1 MTGDH
6 REKILSEYSLVI
18 SDELCIFA
26 AMKRLIG
33 MIVVGAVVLLA
44 GCSGDKAKMLQQLEL
59 LEQQN
64 RSGEA
69 MLNDSLA
76 ESLVNYFDRHGD
88 ANERMR
94 SRYILGRTYYCL
106 DELPRAL
113 EMYNEAADCADTTSA
128 DCNYKVLSRIHAQSA
143 VIFNLQVQ
151 PRSQLHELNMASYY
165 AIKAND
171 SLGAVESYAQI
182 AEAYKFL
189 HMHDSVIIISEIAA
203 HKFKEINKNEF
214 SAQVLVSAITSL
226 LEKDDFSKAKR
237 YIDIYEGESGYFDKQ
252 GNIEKG
258 REIYYYIKGK
268 YYLAVHQLDSAEYIF
283 RKELRDGKDSNNQIA
298 GCKGLQMVY
307 EQRKNSDSIAKYATL
322 SYELNDSAY
331 LLSEMQNIQKFQ
343 ASYNYNHH
351 KLLAEQSEKKAQQS
365 LNLLIVI
372 IALVAIISILAYFW
386 FKSYQ
391 AKRKAEILQ
400 YRKDLEKLE
409 RLQTELQDICSEEK
423 LSPWE
428 IFEKKQGEI
437 VTILNRVTEY
447 KRKTKQPLATLEE
460 RLSNAPVV
468 KRLKEYVNANPYEKA
483 SQADFA
489 ELRNLLNEELPHF
502 YTTLNT
508 PHYTLSEIE
517 YDVSMLLRV
526 RFSPMDIHK
535 LTGMSPG
542 YVSNMRSRLLLRVY
556 GVDGSPADYDKRIL
570 AIS

>member
-1 MTGDH
+1 
-6 REKILSEYSLVI
+6 
-18 SDELCIFA
+18 
-26 AMKRLIG
+26 MKRLIG

-44 GCSGDKAKMLQQLEL
+44 GCSGDKAKMLQQLEQ

-113 EMYNEAADCADTTSA
+113 EMYNEAADCADTMSA
-128 DCNYKVLSRIHAQSA
+128 DCDYKVLSRIHAQSA

-171 SLGAVESYAQI
+171 SLGAIESYAQI

-189 HMHDSVIIISEIAA
+189 HIHDSVIIISEIAA
-203 HKFKEINKNEF
+203 QKFKEINKNDF

-226 LEKDDFSKAKR
+226 LEKGDFSKAKR
-237 YIDIYEGESGYFDKQ
+237 YIDIYEGESGYFDKL

-283 RKELRDGKDSNNQIA
+283 RKELRDGKDPNNQIA
-298 GCKGLQMVY
+298 GCKGLQKVY

-343 ASYNYNHH
+343 ASYNYNHQ
-351 KLLAEQSEKKAQQS
+351 KQLAEEKANDARNAYIAIGIIMVLVLFIAVIAWLWFRHHRTEQQ
-365 LNLLIVI
+365 LKETQYHQTQNLLE
-372 IALVAIISILAYFW
+372 
-386 FKSYQ
+386 Q
-391 AKRKAEILQ
+391 AQ
-400 YRKDLEKLE
+400 SDLM
-409 RLQTELQDICSEEK
+409 ELQEK
-423 LSPWE
+423 NENASDLINRKSWE
-428 IFEKKQGEI
+428 ISDLQLQIAQYQRRQSIKVHANLEDLLDDAPI
-437 VTILNRVTEY
+437 TIE
-447 KRKTKQPLATLEE
+447 LA
-460 RLSNAPVV
+460 
-468 KRLKEYVNANPYEKA
+468 
-483 SQADFA
+483 
-489 ELRNLLNEELPHF
+489 
-502 YTTLNT
+502 
-508 PHYTLSEIE
+508 
-517 YDVSMLLRV
+517 
-526 RFSPMDIHK
+526 
-535 LTGMSPG
+535 
-542 YVSNMRSRLLLRVY
+542 
-556 GVDGSPADYDKRIL
+556 
-570 AIS
+570 

>member
-1 MTGDH
+1 M
-6 REKILSEYSLVI
+6 K
-18 SDELCIFA
+18 A
-26 AMKRLIG
+26 KRLIG
-33 MIVVGAVVLLA
+33 LMVVGMLMFLA
-44 GCSGDKAKMLQQLEL
+44 GCSGDKAQMLQQLEQ

-113 EMYNEAADCADTTSA
+113 ETYNEAADCADTTSA

-143 VIFNLQVQ
+143 VIFQRQIQ
-151 PRSQLHELNMASYY
+151 PRSQLKELRIAEYY
-165 AIKAND
+165 AWKGKD
-171 SLGAVESYAQI
+171 SLQAIECYAQQGD
-182 AEAYKFL
+182 AYDFL
-189 HMHDSVIIISEIAA
+189 KQPDSVIL
-203 HKFKEINKNEF
+203 FKSKASTMFRAIGQIER
-214 SAQVLVSAITSL
+214 SAQTIGPAISSL
-226 LEKDDFSKAKR
+226 IEIGNKLQAKSYVDLYEK
-237 YIDIYEGESGYFDKQ
+237 YSGLFDNY

-258 REIYYYIKGK
+258 REIYYYVKGEFFMAT
-268 YYLAVHQLDSAEYIF
+268 LHIDSAEYMF
-283 RKELRDGKDSNNQIA
+283 RKELRDGKDLNNQIA
-298 GCKGLQMVY
+298 GYKGLQKIY
-307 EQRKNSDSIAKYATL
+307 EQKHIPDSIAKYAKL

-351 KLLAEQSEKKAQQS
+351 KLLAEQSERKAQQS
-365 LNLLIVI
+365 LNILIVI
-372 IALVAIISILAYFW
+372 IALVIILSLLAFFW
-386 FKSYQ
+386 FRSYQ

-409 RLQTELQDICSEEK
+409 KLQTELQDICSEEK

-428 IFEKKQGEI
+428 IFEKKHEEI
-437 VTILNRVTEY
+437 IAILNRVSAY
-447 KRKTKQPLATLEE
+447 KRKTKQPFANLEE
-460 RLSNAPVV
+460 RLSKAPIV
-468 KRLKEYVNANPYEKA
+468 KRLKEYINANPYQKA
-483 SQADFA
+483 SQSDFA
-489 ELRNLLNEELPHF
+489 ELRSLLNEEVPHF

-535 LTGMSPG
+535 LTGMSPD

-556 GVDGSPADYDKRIL
+556 GLDGSPADYDKRVL

>member
-1 MTGDH
+1 M
-6 REKILSEYSLVI
+6 K
-18 SDELCIFA
+18 A
-26 AMKRLIG
+26 KRLIG
-33 MIVVGAVVLLA
+33 LMVVGMLMFLA
-44 GCSGDKAKMLQQLEL
+44 GCSGDKAQMLQQLEQ

-64 RSGEA
+64 RSGEP

-113 EMYNEAADCADTTSA
+113 ETYNEAADCADTTSA

-143 VIFNLQVQ
+143 VIFQRQIQ
-151 PRSQLHELNMASYY
+151 PRSQLKELRIAEYY
-165 AIKAND
+165 AWKGKD
-171 SLGAVESYAQI
+171 SLQAIECYAQQGD
-182 AEAYKFL
+182 AYDFL
-189 HMHDSVIIISEIAA
+189 KQPDSVIL
-203 HKFKEINKNEF
+203 FKSKASTMFRAIGQIER
-214 SAQVLVSAITSL
+214 SAQTIGPAISSL
-226 LEKDDFSKAKR
+226 IEIGNKLQAKSYVDLYEK
-237 YIDIYEGESGYFDKQ
+237 YSGLFDNY

-258 REIYYYIKGK
+258 REIYYYVKGEFFMAT
-268 YYLAVHQLDSAEYIF
+268 LHIDSAEYMF
-283 RKELRDGKDSNNQIA
+283 RKELRDGKDLNNQIA
-298 GCKGLQMVY
+298 GYKGLQKIY
-307 EQRKNSDSIAKYATL
+307 EQKHIPDSIAKYAKL

-351 KLLAEQSEKKAQQS
+351 KLLAEQSERKAQQS
-365 LNLLIVI
+365 LNILIVI
-372 IALVAIISILAYFW
+372 IALVIILSLLAFFW
-386 FKSYQ
+386 FRSYQ

-409 RLQTELQDICSEEK
+409 KLQTELQDICSEEK

-428 IFEKKQGEI
+428 IFEKKHEEI
-437 VTILNRVTEY
+437 IAILNRVSAY
-447 KRKTKQPLATLEE
+447 KRKTKQPFANLEE
-460 RLSNAPVV
+460 RLSKAPIV
-468 KRLKEYVNANPYEKA
+468 KRLKEYINANPYQKA
-483 SQADFA
+483 SQSDFA
-489 ELRNLLNEELPHF
+489 ELRSLLNEEVPHF

-535 LTGMSPG
+535 LTGMSPD

-556 GVDGSPADYDKRIL
+556 GLDGSPADYDKRVL